1 MILNLGKGES
11 VMFKI
16 LNKKVLHENI
26 LQFTLEAPLIA
37 RKAEPG
43 QFVVLRVNEYG
54 ERVPLTIADFDRE
67 KGTIDII
74 FMVIGASTTVLASL
88 NAGDSILDLVGPLG
102 KKTDIRPDMGTVV
115 CIGGGIGVAPIYPIA
130 RKMKQVGNHVI
141 TIMGAKNKDILI
153 LKDEME
159 KISDEVIVTTDD
171 GSYGIK
177 GFVTTALQQL
187 IDKGIDIAEVVAI
200 GPVIMMK
207 TVADTTRP
215 YNIKTIVSLN
225 PIMVDGTGMCGGCRV
240 QVGDE
245 TKFACVDGPEFD
257 GHLVDFVNLME
268 RQRMYRPKEEIEK
281 DHICR
286 LVKKVEEMEE
296 K

>member
-1 MILNLGKGES
+1 
-11 VMFKI
+11 MFKI

-54 ERVPLTIADFDRE
+54 ERVPLTIADFNRE

-88 NAGDSILDLVGPLG
+88 NEGDSILDLVGPLG

-130 RKMKQVGNHVI
+130 RKMKQVDNHVI

-268 RQRMYRPKEEIEK
+268 RQRMYRLKEEIEK

-286 LVKKVEEMEE
+286 LAKKVEAMEE

>member
-1 MILNLGKGES
+1 
-11 VMFKI
+11 MFKI

-43 QFVVLRVNEYG
+43 KFVVLRVNEYG

-187 IDKGIDIAEVVAI
+187 IDKELILL
-200 GPVIMMK
+200 K
-207 TVADTTRP
+207 
-215 YNIKTIVSLN
+215 
-225 PIMVDGTGMCGGCRV
+225 
-240 QVGDE
+240 
-245 TKFACVDGPEFD
+245 
-257 GHLVDFVNLME
+257 
-268 RQRMYRPKEEIEK
+268 
-281 DHICR
+281 
-286 LVKKVEEMEE
+286 
-296 K
+296 

>member
-1 MILNLGKGES
+1 
-11 VMFKI
+11 MFKI

-187 IDKGIDIAEVVAI
+187 IDKGIDIVEVVAI

-245 TKFACVDGPEFD
+245 IKFACVDGPEFD

-268 RQRMYRPKEEIEK
+268 RQRMYRPKEEFEK

-286 LVKKVEEMEE
+286 LAKKVEEMEE